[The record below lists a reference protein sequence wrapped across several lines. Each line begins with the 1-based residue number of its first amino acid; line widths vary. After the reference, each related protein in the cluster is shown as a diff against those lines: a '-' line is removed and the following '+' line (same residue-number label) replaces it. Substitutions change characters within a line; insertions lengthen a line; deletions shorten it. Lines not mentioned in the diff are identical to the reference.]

1 MHPDEIKA
9 VAQAITD
16 AHANKPGNDYT
27 GRIDDAKTV
36 IAAFDAIAKFR
47 AKPEPRAPKTAV
59 STPAP
64 VEPTPAPVVDEQP
77 PAPAHDDATDDGST
91 QQVEPLAKPKGR
103 GKKA

>member
-59 STPAP
+59 PTPAP
-64 VEPTPAPVVDEQP
+64 VEPTPASVVDEP
-77 PAPAHDDATDDGST
+77 SPAPAPELGNVTQIKPTAT
-91 QQVEPLAKPKGR
+91 VRAK